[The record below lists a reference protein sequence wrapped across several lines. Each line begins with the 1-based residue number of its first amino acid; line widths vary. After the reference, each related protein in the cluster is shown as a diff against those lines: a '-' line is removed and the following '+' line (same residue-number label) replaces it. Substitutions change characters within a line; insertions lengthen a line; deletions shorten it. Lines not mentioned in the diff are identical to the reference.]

1 MTDLLIARDMPLLDI
16 EISRAGDGRT
26 VTAYAATFDAEYGP
40 LFDDPSVGEY
50 HEVIDRAA
58 FNRWISRNGPDRVQ
72 VIYHHGLDGF
82 GRPIDGP
89 PMPIGRALE
98 VRPDA
103 NGLVT
108 VTRYARTELADQVL
122 QLIRDDAI
130 RAYSFRGPV
139 HRSAAPERRSGRT
152 VVRRTELGLVE
163 YGPTPYPA
171 NDGAKI
177 LAVRSWTAATTGP
190 TIDELLDGLDDE
202 QRAELARRLSTS
214 GLPAH
219 PADDVGLDAA
229 PDSTPPEAGVGQLL
243 DVLAAEVEARRRKHH
258 HTS

>member
-1 MTDLLIARDMPLLDI
+1 MADLLIARDMPLLDI

-50 HEVIDRAA
+50 HEVIDRVA
-58 FNRWISRNGPDRVQ
+58 FNRWIGRNGPDRVQ
-72 VIYHHGLDGF
+72 VIYHHGFDGF
-82 GRPIDGP
+82 GRPLDAP
-89 PMPIGRALE
+89 PMPIGRSLE
-98 VRPDA
+98 IRPDA

-108 VTRYARTELADQVL
+108 VTRYARTELADEVL

-139 HRSAAPERRSGRT
+139 YRSAAPERRSGRI

-171 NDGAKI
+171 NDAAKI
-177 LAVRSWTAATTGP
+177 LAVRSSAAASAAP
-190 TIDELLDGLDDE
+190 TIDELLEGLDDE

-214 GLPAH
+214 GFPAR
-219 PADDVGLDAA
+219 PADDVGPDAA
-229 PDSTPPEAGVGQLL
+229 PDGTPPQAEVGQSH
-243 DVLAAEVEARRRKHH
+243 DVSAELIETRRRRIQLL
-258 HTS
+258 